1 MDKKQTDQELLVT
14 LNDIAIQHVE
24 AMTEVSLRL
33 AELSE
38 ATENTL
44 KATRKAINV
53 SKELSLLLLVILGDS
68 KEA

>member
-14 LNDIAIQHVE
+14 LNDIATQHVE